1 MRTMNTLRTA
11 HEAQLQQYKTLIETA
26 VKNRDSSKLPDI
38 IAMNVALSNRLDT
51 MLTLLATMKNSY
63 SAEDELNSLLFEL
76 RQIQRD
82 YNGLIKETDTLATL
96 RRIRQ
101 QEDVSIKRELYWY
114 LIIFV
119 FVAILFIGYLIF
131 YGKRAATA
139 PIANTVPSSPN
150 LT

>member
-1 MRTMNTLRTA
+1 MRIMNALRTA
-11 HEAQLQQYKTLIETA
+11 HENQLKQYETLIKTA
-26 VKNRDSSKLPDI
+26 IANRDSSKLPEI
-38 IAMNVALSNRLDT
+38 RAMNKSIDDRLNTMIQQLVA
-51 MLTLLATMKNSY
+51 MKNNY
-63 SAEDELNSLLFEL
+63 SAEEELTELLNDL

-82 YNGLIKETDTLATL
+82 YNGLIKETDTLETL

-114 LIIFV
+114 LIVFV
-119 FVAILFIGYLIF
+119 FVAILFIGYLLF

>member
-1 MRTMNTLRTA
+1 MNALRTA
-11 HEAQLQQYKTLIETA
+11 HQNQLNEYETLIKTA
-26 VKNRDSSKLPDI
+26 ITNRDSSKLQDI
-38 IAMNVALSNRLDT
+38 RTMNNALTARLNT
-51 MLTLLATMKNSY
+51 MIQQLVTMKNNY
-63 SAEDELNSLLFEL
+63 SAEDELEALLADL

-82 YNGLIKETDTLATL
+82 YNGLIKETDTLETL

-119 FVAILFIGYLIF
+119 FVAILFLGYLLF

>member
-1 MRTMNTLRTA
+1 MRIMNALRTA
-11 HEAQLQQYKTLIETA
+11 HENQLKQYETLIKTA
-26 VKNRDSSKLPDI
+26 ITNRDSSKLPEI
-38 IAMNVALSNRLDT
+38 RAMNKSIDDRLNTMIQQLVA
-51 MLTLLATMKNSY
+51 MKNNY
-63 SAEDELNSLLFEL
+63 SAEEELTELLNDL

-82 YNGLIKETDTLATL
+82 YNGLIKETDTLETL

-114 LIIFV
+114 LIVFV
-119 FVAILFIGYLIF
+119 FVAILFIGYLLF

>member
-1 MRTMNTLRTA
+1 MDALRTA
-11 HEAQLQQYKTLIETA
+11 HVNQLNQYKTLIETA
-26 VKNRDSSKLPDI
+26 VDNRDSSKLPEI
-38 IAMNVALSNRLDT
+38 IAINIALTNRLDA
-51 MLTLLATMKNSY
+51 MLTLLATMKQNN
-63 SAEDELNSLLFEL
+63 SAEAELTELLADL

-82 YNGLIKETDTLATL
+82 YNGLIKETDTLETL

-114 LIIFV
+114 LIVFV
-119 FVAILFIGYLIF
+119 FVAILLIAYLIF

>member
-1 MRTMNTLRTA
+1 MRIMNALRTA
-11 HEAQLQQYKTLIETA
+11 HQNQLNEYETLIKTA
-26 VKNRDSSKLPDI
+26 IANRDSSKLQDI
-38 IAMNVALSNRLDT
+38 RTMNNALTARLNT
-51 MLTLLATMKNSY
+51 MIQQLVTMKNNY
-63 SAEDELNSLLFEL
+63 SAENELQALLADL

-82 YNGLIKETDTLATL
+82 YNGLIKETDTLETL

-114 LIIFV
+114 LIVFV
-119 FVAILFIGYLIF
+119 FIAILFIGYLIF

>member
-1 MRTMNTLRTA
+1 MNTLRTA

-38 IAMNVALSNRLDT
+38 IAMNVELSNRLDT

-114 LIIFV
+114 LIVFV
-119 FVAILFIGYLIF
+119 FIAILFIGYLIF

>member
-1 MRTMNTLRTA
+1 MRIMNALRTA
-11 HEAQLQQYKTLIETA
+11 HQNQLNEYEALIKTAIA
-26 VKNRDSSKLPDI
+26 NRDSSKLQDI
-38 IAMNVALSNRLDT
+38 RTMNNALTARLNT
-51 MLTLLATMKNSY
+51 MIQQLVTMKNNY
-63 SAEDELNSLLFEL
+63 SAENELQALLADL

-82 YNGLIKETDTLATL
+82 YNGLIKETDTLETL

-114 LIIFV
+114 LIVFV
-119 FVAILFIGYLIF
+119 FIAILFIGYLIF

>member
-1 MRTMNTLRTA
+1 MRTMNALRTA
-11 HEAQLQQYKTLIETA
+11 HEAQLNQYKTLIETA
-26 VKNRDSSKLPDI
+26 VTNHDSSKLPEI
-38 IAMNVALSNRLDT
+38 IAMNKALSDRLDT
-51 MLTLLATMKNSY
+51 MLTLLSTMKNNN

-82 YNGLIKETDTLATL
+82 YNGLIKETDTLETL

-114 LIIFV
+114 LIVFV
-119 FVAILFIGYLIF
+119 FIAILFIGYLIF

>member
-1 MRTMNTLRTA
+1 MRIMNALRTA
-11 HEAQLQQYKTLIETA
+11 HQNQLNEYETLIKTA
-26 VKNRDSSKLPDI
+26 ITNRDSSKLQDI
-38 IAMNVALSNRLDT
+38 RTMNNALTARLNT
-51 MLTLLATMKNSY
+51 MIQQLVTMKNNY
-63 SAEDELNSLLFEL
+63 SAEDELDALLADL

-82 YNGLIKETDTLATL
+82 YNGLIKETDTLETL

-119 FVAILFIGYLIF
+119 FVAILFLGYLLF

>member
-1 MRTMNTLRTA
+1 MDALRTA
-11 HEAQLQQYKTLIETA
+11 HVNQLTQYQNIIETA
-26 VKNRDSSKLPDI
+26 ITEKDSSKLPEI
-38 IAMNVALSNRLDT
+38 IAMNIALTNRLDT
-51 MLTLLATMKNSY
+51 MLTLLATMKQNN
-63 SAEDELNSLLFEL
+63 SAEAELTELLADL

-82 YNGLIKETDTLATL
+82 YNGLIKETDTLETL

-101 QEDVSIKRELYWY
+101 HEDLSIKRELYWY

-119 FVAILFIGYLIF
+119 FVAILLIAYLIF

>member
-1 MRTMNTLRTA
+1 MDALRTA
-11 HEAQLQQYKTLIETA
+11 HQNQLNEYETLIKTA
-26 VKNRDSSKLPDI
+26 ITNRDSSKLQDI
-38 IAMNVALSNRLDT
+38 RTMNNALTARLNT
-51 MLTLLATMKNSY
+51 MIQQLVTMKNNY
-63 SAEDELNSLLFEL
+63 SAEDELEALLADL

-82 YNGLIKETDTLATL
+82 YNGLIKETDTLETL

-114 LIIFV
+114 LIVFV
-119 FVAILFIGYLIF
+119 FVAILFLGYLLF

>member
-1 MRTMNTLRTA
+1 MRIMNALRTA
-11 HEAQLQQYKTLIETA
+11 HENQLKQYETLIKTA
-26 VKNRDSSKLPDI
+26 IANRDSSKLPEI
-38 IAMNVALSNRLDT
+38 RAMNKSIDDRLNTMIQQLVA
-51 MLTLLATMKNSY
+51 MKNNY
-63 SAEDELNSLLFEL
+63 SAEEELTELLIEL
-76 RQIQRD
+76 RKIQRD
-82 YNGLIKETDTLATL
+82 YNGLVKETDTLETL

-114 LIIFV
+114 LIVFV
-119 FVAILFIGYLIF
+119 FVAILFIGYLLF

>member
-1 MRTMNTLRTA
+1 MNALRTA
-11 HEAQLQQYKTLIETA
+11 HQNQLNEYETLIKTA
-26 VKNRDSSKLPDI
+26 IANRDSSKLQDI
-38 IAMNVALSNRLDT
+38 RTMNNALTARLNTMIQQLVA
-51 MLTLLATMKNSY
+51 MKNNY
-63 SAEDELNSLLFEL
+63 SAEDELEALLADL

-82 YNGLIKETDTLATL
+82 YNGLIKETDTLETL

-114 LIIFV
+114 LIVFV
-119 FVAILFIGYLIF
+119 FIAILFIGYLIF
-131 YGKRAATA
+131 YGNRAATA

>member
-1 MRTMNTLRTA
+1 MIQ
-11 HEAQLQQYKTLIETA
+11 QL
-26 VKNRDSSKLPDI
+26 
-38 IAMNVALSNRLDT
+38 VA
-51 MLTLLATMKNSY
+51 MKNNY
-63 SAEDELNSLLFEL
+63 SAEEELTELLNDL

-82 YNGLIKETDTLATL
+82 YNGLIKETDTLETL

-101 QEDVSIKRELYWY
+101 QEDVSVKRELYWY
-114 LIIFV
+114 LIVFV
-119 FVAILFIGYLIF
+119 FVAILFLGYLLF

>member
-1 MRTMNTLRTA
+1 MNALRTA
-11 HEAQLQQYKTLIETA
+11 HENQLKQYETLIKTA
-26 VKNRDSSKLPDI
+26 ITNRDSSKLPEI
-38 IAMNVALSNRLDT
+38 RAMNKSIDDRLNTMIQQLVA
-51 MLTLLATMKNSY
+51 MKNNY
-63 SAEDELNSLLFEL
+63 SAEEELTELLNDL

-82 YNGLIKETDTLATL
+82 YNGLIKETDTLETL

-101 QEDVSIKRELYWY
+101 QEDVSVKRELYWY
-114 LIIFV
+114 LIVFV
-119 FVAILFIGYLIF
+119 FVAILFLGYLLF

>member
-1 MRTMNTLRTA
+1 MNALRTA
-11 HEAQLQQYKTLIETA
+11 HQNQLNEYEALIKSA
-26 VKNRDSSKLPDI
+26 IANRDSSKLQDI
-38 IAMNVALSNRLDT
+38 RTMNNALTTRLNT
-51 MLTLLATMKNSY
+51 MIQQLVTLKNNY
-63 SAEDELNSLLFEL
+63 SAEDELEALLADL

-82 YNGLIKETDTLATL
+82 YNGLIKETDTLETL

-114 LIIFV
+114 LIVFV
-119 FVAILFIGYLIF
+119 FIAILFIGYLIF

>member
-1 MRTMNTLRTA
+1 MRIMNALRTA
-11 HEAQLQQYKTLIETA
+11 HQNQLNDYETLIKTA
-26 VKNRDSSKLPDI
+26 IANRDSSKLRDI
-38 IAMNVALSNRLDT
+38 RTMNNALTARLNT
-51 MLTLLATMKNSY
+51 MIQQLVTMKNNY
-63 SAEDELNSLLFEL
+63 SAEDELQALLADL

-82 YNGLIKETDTLATL
+82 YNGLIKETDTLETL

-114 LIIFV
+114 LIVFV
-119 FVAILFIGYLIF
+119 FLAILFIGYLIF